1 MPGPVADPTRQMIYG
16 LLLNVLMLKRPEGMI
31 GQYGF
36 KWERKMSLPDD
47 INIDCQYQRQGVGSL
62 ICRAADTSW
71 FKSSTNEPDDRIC
84 HDCEIGKVY
93 RELGCENISGKIVIG
108 EIRSIGSH
116 GQKHVV
122 ETILYCNLRR
132 RPTNYSFCL
141 SCPYIGT
148 KFTKPVLKKTIDFFE
163 KLGFDSARNDL
174 EKAQERLNNGDEEN
188 AITNAISALESVFK
202 TILDF
207 YKRPYPQKEQVTT
220 LWKTVKDT
228 LHLGDEVAAEHIKQL
243 VGNVSGAVTSLG
255 GLRND
260 LSDAHGKGLISS
272 EVYDSYAELA
282 VNLSAT
288 ICLFVI
294 RRYQEIESKRG
305 KRNV

>member
-1 MPGPVADPTRQMIYG
+1 MA
-16 LLLNVLMLKRPEGMI
+16 
-31 GQYGF
+31 
-36 KWERKMSLPDD
+36 LPDD
-47 INIDCQYQRQGVGSL
+47 VNIDCQYQRQAVGSL
-62 ICRAADTSW
+62 VCRAADTSW
-71 FKSSTNEPDDRIC
+71 FKSSTNEPDERIC
-84 HDCEIGKVY
+84 HGCEIGKVF

-122 ETILYCNLRR
+122 ETNLYCNLRR
-132 RPTNYSFCL
+132 RPTSYSFCL

-148 KFTKPVLKKTIDFFE
+148 KFTKPVLKKTTDFFE
-163 KLGFDSARNDL
+163 KLGFESARNDL
-174 EKAQERLNNGDEEN
+174 EKAQERLNSGDEEN

-207 YKRPYPQKEQVTT
+207 YKTSYPQKEQVTT

-228 LHLGDEVAAEHIKQL
+228 LHLGDEVAAKHIKQL
-243 VGNVSGAVTSLG
+243 IGNMSGAVSSLG

-260 LSDAHGKGLISS
+260 LSDAHGKGLIST

-294 RRYQEIESKRG
+294 RRYQEIELRKG
-305 KRNV
+305 K